1 MYLRCVEELVDVSFS
16 DPLLID
22 ERVFVDWVE
31 GMSSREEF
39 GETLENQI
47 GHTIDQLSDSESKNS
62 SQRSTILDPSV
73 HDLIYNNTVF

>member
-1 MYLRCVEELVDVSFS
+1 MDLRCVEELVDVSFS

-31 GMSSREEF
+31 GKSLE
-39 GETLENQI
+39 ETLENQI

-62 SQRSTILDPSV
+62 S
-73 HDLIYNNTVF
+73 